1 MKNIISENITG
12 GTIPAITGN
21 TTLGELITILG
32 DVSKAEK
39 TPTSKALRET
49 AGDPIAESN
58 GIRVYANGYGI
69 YDNGSGRT
77 VVWVPDCVSFTYRFD
92 PMKESEK
99 GGEIK
104 EHIDLPEGFLES
116 QPWMLAM
123 TLIGDHRVEMNMM
136 NRTGSRT
143 GTKDYDSDDNGD
155 KEGDA
160 EDAVEKSYQNEYN
173 WREDQ
178 IGEDPETIYI
188 RKETRR
194 EMLESMTEKQREV
207 FILCYQYGYTQQ
219 EIADMLGISK
229 QSVNER
235 LEGSVRKVRKK
246 YF

>member
-1 MKNIISENITG
+1 
-12 GTIPAITGN
+12 
-21 TTLGELITILG
+21 
-32 DVSKAEK
+32 
-39 TPTSKALRET
+39 
-49 AGDPIAESN
+49 
-58 GIRVYANGYGI
+58 
-69 YDNGSGRT
+69 
-77 VVWVPDCVSFTYRFD
+77 
-92 PMKESEK
+92 MKESEK

-143 GTKDYDSDDNGD
+143 GTRDYDSDDNGD
-155 KEGDA
+155 KDGDA

-207 FILCYQYGYTQQ
+207 FILYYQYGYTQQ

-235 LEGSVRKVRKK
+235 LEGSVRKVRKN